1 MEFDA
6 IIVGGGAAGAAMTW
20 QLVRHGLKVAC
31 IERGPWMQPDSYP
44 STSPDWEMQK
54 GSTFSPVP
62 ALRNSPHDY
71 PIDDEASPIAVCN
84 FNAVGG
90 STILYSGHFPRFRPR
105 DFELGSAEG
114 LGDNWPVS
122 YDQLKPFYELNE
134 EQMGVAGLAGDP
146 AYPDIEELLPPVPLG
161 NAGQRMAKAFNSL
174 EWHWWPSYAAIS
186 TVARNGRSPCINL
199 GPCNTGC
206 PQGAKSSADITYM
219 TKARVLGATIIAEA
233 AVSRVLTE
241 GKKAVGVE
249 YFDKEGEV
257 HDLTAEHVIL
267 TASAT
272 GTPRIL
278 LNSTSAQ
285 FPNGLGND
293 LDQVGRHLMIHPL
306 GFVEGIFDEELDT
319 DVGPQGCMIYS
330 LEHYRSEHAEHELG
344 YMLHVLRGTG
354 PLEAARSA
362 LLRRKLRF
370 GQSVYNDFDAFH
382 RHQLAVSVICE
393 DLPMAGNRV
402 RLDETSSDRF
412 GIAGIKIDYSLQDNA
427 KKMMTHGM
435 GNARKVLMAA
445 GAKRTYAYG
454 PVRNTGWHVMGTCR
468 MGEDPSHA
476 VVDATG
482 ACHGVDNLFIADSSV
497 FPTGSCVNPAN
508 TIQAVALWIGQQIV
522 ERGATQ

>member
-1 MEFDA
+1 MDFDA

-20 QLVRHGLKVAC
+20 QLTRNGLKVAC
-31 IERGPWMQPDSYP
+31 LERGPWMQPDGYP
-44 STSPDWEMQK
+44 SRSPDWEVQK
-54 GSTFSPVP
+54 SSTFSPVP
-62 ALRNSPHDY
+62 SLRDSQYDY
-71 PIDDEASPIAVCN
+71 PIDDAASPIAVCN

-105 DFELGSAEG
+105 DFELESAEG
-114 LGDNWPVS
+114 LGDDWPVS

-146 AYPDIEELLPPVPLG
+146 AYPDIEALLPPVPLG
-161 NAGQRMAKAFNSL
+161 DAGHRMARAFNSL
-174 EWHWWPSYAAIS
+174 NWHWWPSYAAIS
-186 TVARNGRSPCINL
+186 TVARNGRAPCINL

-206 PQGAKSSADITYM
+206 AQGAKSSADITYM
-219 TKARVLGATIIAEA
+219 ARARDLGATIISKA

-241 GKKAVGVE
+241 GRKAVGVE
-249 YFDKEGEV
+249 YFDQDGEA
-257 HDLTAEHVIL
+257 HQLTAERVVL

-285 FPNGLGND
+285 FPNGLGNNR
-293 LDQVGRHLMIHPL
+293 DQVGRHLMFHPL
-306 GFVEGIFDEELDT
+306 GFVEGVFDEELDT
-319 DVGPQGCMIYS
+319 DIGPQGCMIYS
-330 LEHYRSEHAEHELG
+330 LEHYRSEDAEHELG

-362 LLRRKLRF
+362 LLRRKLKF
-370 GQSVYNDFDAFH
+370 GASVYDDFDAFH
-382 RHQLAVSVICE
+382 RRQLAVSVICE
-393 DLPMAGNRV
+393 DLPMADNRV

-454 PVRNTGWHVMGTCR
+454 PVRNTGWHIMGTCR

-522 ERGATQ
+522 ERGTGQ

>member
-1 MEFDA
+1 MQFDA

-20 QLVRHGLKVAC
+20 QLARNGLKVVC
-31 IERGPWMQPDSYP
+31 LDRGPWMRSESYP
-44 STSPDWEMQK
+44 STSPDWEVQK
-54 GSTFSPVP
+54 GNDFSPVP
-62 ALRNSPHDY
+62 AMRNSDYDY

-105 DFELGSAEG
+105 DFELNSAEG
-114 LGDNWPVS
+114 IGDDWPLS
-122 YDQLKPFYELNE
+122 YEQLRPFYELNE
-134 EQMGVAGLAGDP
+134 AQMGVAGLAGDP

-161 NAGQRMAKAFNSL
+161 EAGTRMAKAFNSL
-174 EWHWWPSYAAIS
+174 GWHWWPSYAAIS

-219 TKARVLGATIIAEA
+219 ARARDLGATIIAEA

-241 GKKAVGVE
+241 GRTAIGVE
-249 YFDKEGEV
+249 YFDKVGQI
-257 HDLTAEHVIL
+257 HHLYANRVIMA
-267 TASAT
+267 ASAT

-278 LNSTSAQ
+278 LNSTSEM
-285 FPNGLGND
+285 FPKGLGNNS
-293 LDQVGRHLMIHPL
+293 DQVGRHLMIHPL
-306 GFVEGIFDEELDT
+306 GFVEGVFDEVLDT

-330 LEHYRSEHAEHELG
+330 LEHYRSKDAEHELG

-362 LLRRKLRF
+362 LLRRKLKF
-370 GQSVYNDFDAFH
+370 GPEVYEDFDAFY
-382 RHQLAVSVICE
+382 RRQLAVSVICE
-393 DLPMAGNRV
+393 DLPLADNRV

-412 GIAGIKIDYSLQDNA
+412 GIAGIKIDYHLQENT
-427 KKMMTHGM
+427 KKMMSHGM
-435 GNARKVLMAA
+435 GNARKLLMAA
-445 GAKRTYAYG
+445 GARKTYAYG

-468 MGEDPSHA
+468 MGDNPSQA

-508 TIQAVALWIGQQIV
+508 TIQAVALWIGQQMI
-522 ERGATQ
+522 ERGISQ